1 MSTPHHFTAMVYSA
15 PKTPDRRT
23 YRATRRERARQGARR
38 RKDRRAT
45 KQMHGIACVLLL
57 TITRS
62 AVALARTR
70 AVLFQTNFD
79 LRRASGALRDFP
91 RAFSNWGVAE
101 WKQFGLPPLRLSVQS
116 AQPDGEDSA
125 GGARIIYY
133 EGDRGLEESG
143 GIEFVAVQ
151 TARDLLQP
159 WGSPGV
165 IMRPLP
171 GGGGKPH
178 EDVMFAQLLRE
189 CNGGLLSQCG
199 TPLPRPFLVNPATR
213 STLGRIAG
221 ACAYDKTVRKR
232 Y

>member
-1 MSTPHHFTAMVYSA
+1 MTIPRLDMGESFRYPRPLHVVIREGSHSRAKA
-15 PKTPDRRT
+15 RT
-23 YRATRRERARQGARR
+23 M
-38 RKDRRAT
+38 
-45 KQMHGIACVLLL
+45 QMQMCVLLL

-62 AVALARTR
+62 AVALTRTR

-101 WKQFGLPPLRLSVQS
+101 WKQFGLPPIRLSVQS

-133 EGDRGLEESG
+133 DSGDRSLEESG

>member
-1 MSTPHHFTAMVYSA
+1 MP
-15 PKTPDRRT
+15 
-23 YRATRRERARQGARR
+23 
-38 RKDRRAT
+38 